1 MTDAIRAGA
10 VDRKT
15 TALSGRN
22 HEQAYLDGL
31 LADTRSG
38 RGGAVMILGEAG
50 SGKTALL
57 DRCASTTAGEA
68 RLLRCTGVQ
77 SEAALP
83 YAGLQVLLRGALDRA
98 TNLPDRQLRALH
110 GVIAADDA
118 PTGDRFQ
125 VGAATLGLLDDLAE
139 ERPVVV
145 LVDDAH
151 WLDLETV
158 DALLFTARRLGMGR
172 VAVVFAARDDAA
184 AREGAPG
191 LPVLHLGPL
200 GDTEAA
206 ALLAARAPD
215 LHAAV
220 SSRIIGLA
228 QGNPLALVE
237 LAGALTAAQRDGSEP
252 LDAREIAVLPASWRV
267 RRIFDERIRALPAP
281 TRLLLTVAAADD
293 TGDVALVLA
302 AGERIGATAGDLG
315 PAEAADLVRVSGRR
329 LVFRHPLV
337 RAAAYQGAVLAERT
351 AAHRALAEA
360 APPGGDMGRRAWH
373 LAAATVGY
381 DEEVAAELAGSAEL
395 FRSRGGRAAV
405 AAAYRRAARL
415 TEDQEARSLRLAA
428 ASTAAAEAGQ
438 AELAGTL
445 ADEAG
450 PVSSPPAV
458 ARLASVRAALEHRQG
473 RAESARLLLVE
484 ATSEVTA
491 DRPAMGAWLLF
502 ESAAMA
508 WDAPDPVAAAHDTRA
523 RMAGLDFGGHP
534 VHRGAAGVLDA
545 LTGDPAR
552 GAPAVRE
559 FAAHVVRTR
568 HERGLIDHVRLHGW
582 DMILGEYRTVHDE
595 AVALELECRTE
606 GAVGVLPRVLL
617 RLARLRLFLGRHR
630 DAYTTAV
637 EGLEIAC
644 DTGQHHLATML
655 SGVLAVLAALDGEE
669 PGDAVAPGGADGAG
683 APGGADGPGHG
694 LQPGHGGQPGDGVQ
708 PGDAPERAAGPERNR
723 AGRPDRHPAPY
734 PGIPRT
740 PYPGVPPIPIWL
752 TRAQGLLDLGLGRYE
767 RALQR
772 FAVLTGGPH
781 RHLMVSVHSLPDQV
795 EAAVRI
801 DRAAEAGP
809 AAERFTL
816 WAEATGTAWAEA
828 VELRCRALLAPD
840 DTEAEEL
847 YERALAAHEGDGRP
861 FEEARTRLLYGEW
874 LRRAKRRAAARDAL
888 TTALESFERMPAAA
902 WADRARTEL
911 RAVGA
916 APATPSPNADLVTR
930 LTAQELRVVRLAAT
944 GLSNRDIGARLF
956 LSPRTVGYHL
966 SNAYPKLGVTS
977 RAALGALDLT

>member
-1 MTDAIRAGA
+1 MTDAVRADA
-10 VDRKT
+10 ADRRP
-15 TALSGRN
+15 AGPSGRGPAGLCGRD
-22 HEQAYLDGL
+22 HERGILDGL
-31 LADTRSG
+31 LAGARES
-38 RGGAVMILGEAG
+38 RGGAAVLLGEAG

-57 DRCASTTAGEA
+57 DRCASAAADGA

-77 SEAALP
+77 SEASLP
-83 YAGLQVLLRGALDRA
+83 YAGLQVLLRGALDRVRS
-98 TNLPDRQLRALH
+98 LPERQLLALRA
-110 GVIAADDA
+110 VIAPDDA
-118 PTGDRFQ
+118 PAGDRFL
-125 VGAATLGLLDDLAE
+125 VGAATLGLLDELAA

-145 LVDDAH
+145 LVDDAQ

-158 DALLFTARRLGMGR
+158 DALLFAARRLGMGR
-172 VAVVFAARDDAA
+172 VAMVFAAHEDAA
-184 AREGAPG
+184 DFDGAPG
-191 LPVLHLGPL
+191 LPTLHLGPL
-200 GDTEAA
+200 TDEEGT
-206 ALLAARAPD
+206 ALLAGRAPD
-215 LHAAV
+215 LHPAV
-220 SSRIIGLA
+220 SSRIRGLA

-237 LAGALTAAQRDGSEP
+237 LVGALTAAQRDGSEP

-293 TGDVALVLA
+293 TGDVALVVA
-302 AGERIGATAGDLG
+302 AGERVGAAAGDLA

-337 RAAAYQGAVLAERT
+337 RAAAYQGAMLVERT

-360 APPGGDMGRRAWH
+360 APAAGDVGRRAWH
-373 LAAATVGY
+373 LAAATIGY
-381 DEEVAAELAGSAEL
+381 DEEVAAELERSAEL

-415 TEDQEARSLRLAA
+415 TEDQEARSRRLAA
-428 ASTAAAEAGQ
+428 ASAAAAEAGQ

-450 PVSSPPAV
+450 PVSSPPAI
-458 ARLASVRAALEHRQG
+458 ARLASVRAALEHGHG

-491 DRPAMGAWLLF
+491 HRPAMGAWLLF

-508 WDAPDPVAAAHDTRA
+508 WEAPDPVAAARDTRA
-523 RMAGLDFGGHP
+523 RTAGLDFGGHP
-534 VHRGAAGVLDA
+534 VHRGAAGVLDTLA
-545 LTGDPAR
+545 GDPVS
-552 GAPAVRE
+552 GAAAIRE
-559 FAAHVVRTR
+559 FAEYVVRTR
-568 HERGLIDHVRLHGW
+568 HERSLTDQVRLHGW
-582 DMILGEYRTVHDE
+582 DMLLGEYRTVHDE
-595 AVALELECRTE
+595 AVALERECRAE

-644 DTGQHHLATML
+644 DTGQHHLASML
-655 SGVLAVLAALDGEE
+655 SGVLAVLAALDGEG
-669 PGDAVAPGGADGAG
+669 PGSGEGS
-683 APGGADGPGHG
+683 GGADGPGG
-694 LQPGHGGQPGDGVQ
+694 RGRRGSREDFV
-708 PGDAPERAAGPERNR
+708 
-723 AGRPDRHPAPY
+723 GRPGRDLCPDVA
-734 PGIPRT
+734 
-740 PYPGVPPIPIWL
+740 PIPIWL
-752 TRAQGLLDLGLGRYE
+752 TRAQGLLDLGLGRYD

-772 FAVLTGGPH
+772 FAALTGGPH
-781 RHLMVSVHSLPDQV
+781 RHLMVSVHSLPDLV

-801 DRAAEAGP
+801 DRAADAGP
-809 AAERFTL
+809 AAERFTR
-816 WAEATGTAWAEA
+816 WAGTTGTAWAGA
-828 VELRCRALLAPD
+828 VELRCRALLAD
-840 DTEAEEL
+840 DAGAEEF

-861 FEEARTRLLYGEW
+861 FEQARTRLLYGEW
-874 LRRAKRRAAARDAL
+874 LRRAKRRAAAQEAL
-888 TTALESFERMPAAA
+888 TVALESFERMPAAA

-916 APATPSPNADLVTR
+916 TPAAPAAGADLVGR

-977 RAALGALDLT
+977 RAALGALDLG